1 MAGCIG
7 GRDVFYI
14 IVLLF
19 VISCTYVCL
28 SIGCELRNYKSGHM
42 FIRAFQAKTTYQ
54 RFFTLLYRQDQIKRR
69 DMKKLTY
76 IGYVGVVLSTAA
88 LIIIVIISVYL
99 SFKNN
104 VNVAYILAL
113 FEMRGMISSLWG
125 ILAMIIQGIDSLL
138 NRFH

>member
-1 MAGCIG
+1 
-7 GRDVFYI
+7 
-14 IVLLF
+14 
-19 VISCTYVCL
+19 
-28 SIGCELRNYKSGHM
+28 M

-113 FEMRGMISSLWG
+113 FEMWGMISSLWG

>member
-1 MAGCIG
+1 
-7 GRDVFYI
+7 
-14 IVLLF
+14 
-19 VISCTYVCL
+19 
-28 SIGCELRNYKSGHM
+28 
-42 FIRAFQAKTTYQ
+42 
-54 RFFTLLYRQDQIKRR
+54 
-69 DMKKLTY
+69 MKKLTY

-88 LIIIVIISVYL
+88 LIIIVIISVHL

-113 FEMRGMISSLWG
+113 FEMWGMISSLWG

>member
-1 MAGCIG
+1 
-7 GRDVFYI
+7 
-14 IVLLF
+14 
-19 VISCTYVCL
+19 
-28 SIGCELRNYKSGHM
+28 
-42 FIRAFQAKTTYQ
+42 
-54 RFFTLLYRQDQIKRR
+54 
-69 DMKKLTY
+69 MKKLTY